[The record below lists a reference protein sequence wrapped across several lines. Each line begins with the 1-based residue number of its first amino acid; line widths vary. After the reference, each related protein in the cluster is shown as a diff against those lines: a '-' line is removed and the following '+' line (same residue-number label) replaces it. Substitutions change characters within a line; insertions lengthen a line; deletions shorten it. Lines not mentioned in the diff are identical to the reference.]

1 MSKQPQD
8 NQPRRKNG
16 GQSPAGGN
24 KANKPKEETFAEV
37 SKAPASRAG
46 EPERPASEEATSPSA
61 APEAPRGRRQLIL
74 EYLRPAIV
82 LTLVMTVLVG
92 IAYPLLITGVAQVV
106 FNHQANGSL
115 VTDKNGQVVGSTLI
129 GQQWTDPKYF
139 HGRPSATLSNDG
151 SQAQSYNGANSSAS
165 NNGPTSSNLQAE
177 VQAELKALQE
187 DEQCNPAGTPIPIDL
202 VTSSGSGLDPDI
214 SVAGAMYQACRI
226 AKERN
231 MSVSQVQQLITSH
244 IHDRTLG
251 VLGEPYVNVLELNM
265 ALDGGA

>member
-1 MSKQPQD
+1 MSKQPQN
-8 NQPRRKNG
+8 NQQRRKNSD
-16 GQSPAGGN
+16 QSQTGSN
-24 KANKPKEETFAEV
+24 KANAPKEETSAEA
-37 SKAPASRAG
+37 SQQAAEKAS
-46 EPERPASEEATSPSA
+46 EPERSVTDGD
-61 APEAPRGRRQLIL
+61 APETTQAPIPRGRRQLIL
-74 EYLRPAIV
+74 DYLRPAIV
-82 LTLVMTVLVG
+82 LTLVMTVILG

-115 VTDKNGQVVGSTLI
+115 VTDKNGLVLGSSLI
-129 GQQWTDPKYF
+129 GQQWTNPKYF

-151 SQAQSYNGANSSAS
+151 SQPQPYNAANSSAS

-177 VQAELKALQE
+177 VQAELKLLQE
-187 DEQCNPAGTPIPIDL
+187 DEACNAPGTPIPVDL

-226 AKERN
+226 AKERS
-231 MSVSQVQQLITSH
+231 MSLSQVQQLITSH

-265 ALDGGA
+265 ALDGGS

>member
-1 MSKQPQD
+1 MSKQPQN

-16 GQSPAGGN
+16 DQSQAGSN
-24 KANKPKEETFAEV
+24 KVNAPKEETSAEV
-37 SKAPASRAG
+37 SQQATGKAAETEHPGTESD
-46 EPERPASEEATSPSA
+46 STA
-61 APEAPRGRRQLIL
+61 AVAELAPRGRRQLIL
-74 EYLRPAIV
+74 DYLRPAIV
-82 LTLVMTVLVG
+82 LTLVMTVILG
-92 IAYPLLITGVAQVV
+92 IAYPLLVTGVAQVV

-115 VTDKNGQVVGSTLI
+115 VTDQHGQVIGSSLI

-151 SQAQSYNGANSSAS
+151 SQSQPYNAANSSAS

-177 VQAELKALQE
+177 VQAQLKVLQE
-187 DEQCNPAGTPIPIDL
+187 DEACNAPGTPIPVDL

-231 MSVSQVQQLITSH
+231 MSLNQVQQLISSH

-251 VLGEPYVNVLELNM
+251 VLGEPYINVLELNM
-265 ALDGGA
+265 ALDGGS